1 MIQNIF
7 VFKAGVV
14 LVNQNFGQC
23 HSLGRDINLI
33 SSYLYALQQISIEIT
48 GTAIKSLNFEEIALH
63 FYKDSNDPNIFYVIV
78 TDVEDDIDEVNFK
91 IHRIAEI
98 FNQNYK
104 TILEDFHGYVNPFR
118 NFGDILISM
127 NLAEKNCGGGSECEG
142 CAHNNDFSDLGK
154 VIENEE

>member
-14 LVNQNFGQC
+14 LVNQKFGQC
-23 HSLGRDINLI
+23 HSLGRDINLV
-33 SSYLYALQQISIEIT
+33 SSYLYAVQQLSIEIT
-48 GTAIKSLNFEEIALH
+48 GTSIKSMNFEEIALH
-63 FYKDSNDPNIFYVIV
+63 FFKDPNDPNIFYVIV
-78 TDVEDDIDEVNFK
+78 TDVDDDIDEINFK

-142 CAHNNDFSDLGK
+142 CAHKDDFSDLGK
-154 VIENEE
+154 VIENIE

>member
-23 HSLGRDINLI
+23 HSLGGDINLI

-48 GTAIKSLNFEEIALH
+48 GTAIKSLNFEEISLH

-78 TDVEDDIDEVNFK
+78 TDVEDDKDEVNFK

-104 TILEDFHGYVNPFR
+104 TILEDFHGYLNPFR